1 MTPDPAPRFAIL
13 ASGSGSNAE
22 ALMAAFQRGTLPAT
36 LTRVLTDNPQAEV
49 IERARRRAVPLTI
62 VPRAG
67 LSRADHEASLLRA
80 LRDASVQH
88 LLLAGYMRLLSAA
101 FLTRFGGHV
110 LNIHPSLLPEF
121 PGLHAVERQ
130 WQAGVRV
137 AGATVHLVDAGVDT
151 GPVLLSGSLLVRGDE
166 GAAGLAARIKTE
178 IEHAL
183 YPRAVLLFCERLA
196 RGTLPALTATATP
209 APAP

>member
-13 ASGSGSNAE
+13 ASGSGTNAE
-22 ALMAAFQRGTLPAT
+22 ALMDTFQRGALPAT
-36 LTRVLTDNPQAEV
+36 LALVLTDNPQAEV
-49 IERARRRAVPLTI
+49 IARAQRRGVPVAIL
-62 VPRAG
+62 PRAG
-67 LSRADHEASLLRA
+67 LSRDAHEARLLRT

-101 FLTRFGGHV
+101 FLAQLGGHA

-121 PGLHAVERQ
+121 PGLHAVRRQ

-137 AGATVHLVDAGVDT
+137 AGATVHLVDAGIDT

-166 GAAGLAARIKTE
+166 GEGGLAARIKTE
-178 IEHAL
+178 IEHDL

-196 RGTLPALTATATP
+196 RGALP